1 VIVFL
6 LDSVQ
11 VGECVELGWLYVPD
25 SITVAGCDQVLVQ
38 PEESLRVVSV
48 ERWLAATQCQLRCR
62 LKEGVEL
69 CLASRIP
76 FERLARVA
84 THTIVCTRPH
94 INMVAPTPTRVQ
106 CKRGIAYVEG
116 KLKCTHAPLAKR
128 CQT

>member
-1 VIVFL
+1 M
-6 LDSVQ
+6 
-11 VGECVELGWLYVPD
+11 ELGWLYVPD

-38 PEESLRVVSV
+38 PEESLRVVRV
-48 ERWLAATQCQLRCR
+48 ERWLATTQCQLRRR

-94 INMVAPTPTRVQ
+94 PVAPTPTRVQ
-106 CKRGIAYVEG
+106 CERGITSNEG
-116 KLKCTHAPLAKR
+116 KLKCTHAP
-128 CQT
+128 